1 MRRSGPYESPSGP
14 GSGMD
19 NAGRSHPPGNGL
31 RSERS
36 VGKTLSGRKGI
47 LIMTQKGERIVVPKF
62 KTEAEEAQWWYIN
75 REKIED
81 VLINAMDSGTIR
93 RGTSQ
98 RLATE
103 ARVSRN
109 VTIRMA
115 EADLDLGRK
124 QGEEKGLPYQTY
136 IKSVLHEALVK
147 RERHR
152 TG

>member
-1 MRRSGPYESPSGP
+1 
-14 GSGMD
+14 
-19 NAGRSHPPGNGL
+19 
-31 RSERS
+31 
-36 VGKTLSGRKGI
+36 
-47 LIMTQKGERIVVPKF
+47 MTQKGERIVVPKF

-124 QGEEKGLPYQTY
+124 QVEEKGLPYQTY